1 MSGDR
6 NFDASCLVL
15 FAEELKLARARSGL
29 SQSQLAERIGY
40 SSSLV
45 AKIETCR
52 GAPAM
57 DFAARSDEALGTG
70 GLLTRIQRHVGIAP
84 FPAWFRPFVDYEAAA
99 TSLRF
104 FEHAFVP
111 GLLQT
116 EDYSRAVL
124 SARPNTTDED
134 TDQLVKARLTRREI
148 LVRSEPPLLWV
159 VLDEGVLNRQIGDK
173 AVMNAQL
180 HHLAQMSQRP
190 NITVEIVPYSAGG
203 HIALLGAFAIAEFED
218 AATIVYLET
227 AAGGQ
232 IAEQPSMVSEVKLI
246 FDALRSE
253 CLPRRASRDLIM
265 KAVEERWT

>member
-40 SSSLV
+40 SASLV

-52 GAPAM
+52 GAPSK
-57 DFAARSDEALGTG
+57 DFATRSDETLGTG
-70 GLLTRIQRHVGIAP
+70 GLLARVQRHIGTAP
-84 FPAWFRPFVDYEAAA
+84 FPAWFRPFVDYETAAK
-99 TSLRF
+99 SLRL
-104 FEHAFVP
+104 FEHASVP

-116 EDYSRAVL
+116 EDYARAVL
-124 SARPNTTDED
+124 SARPNTTDEE
-134 TDQLVKARLTRREI
+134 TDQLVKARMARQEI
-148 LVRSEPPLLWV
+148 LARSEPPLLWV
-159 VLDEGVLNRQIGDK
+159 VLDEGVLNRQVGDTS
-173 AVMNAQL
+173 VMNEQL

-190 NITVEIVPYSAGG
+190 NITVEIVPFAAGG
-203 HIALLGAFAIAEFED
+203 HIALLGAFVIAEFED

-253 CLPRRASRDLIM
+253 CLPRRASRELIM
-265 KAVEERWT
+265 KAVEDRWT